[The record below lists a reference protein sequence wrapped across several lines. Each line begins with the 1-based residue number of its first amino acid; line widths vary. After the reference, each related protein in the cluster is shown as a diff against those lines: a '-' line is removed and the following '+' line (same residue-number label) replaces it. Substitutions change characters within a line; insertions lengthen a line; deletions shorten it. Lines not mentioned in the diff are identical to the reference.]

1 MQFGSGERELRIE
14 LLPEPEEYGLTGTIE
29 GKTLPGLLGIRL
41 DETPQAERSYE
52 VGALLKLKE
61 SKHAVITEDTGT
73 VNQTRGRFYCLA
85 FHVLYIWTGTEER

>member
-73 VNQTRGRFYCLA
+73 VNQTRGRFY
-85 FHVLYIWTGTEER
+85 

>member
-52 VGALLKLKE
+52 VGCLAEAERKQTRC
-61 SKHAVITEDTGT
+61 HYGRHGD
-73 VNQTRGRFYCLA
+73 QTRGRFSMAL
-85 FHVLYIWTGTEER
+85 R

>member
-73 VNQTRGRFYCLA
+73 RHGDGSTVLLFMRFFCKK
-85 FHVLYIWTGTEER
+85 GE